1 MRTRIWLA
9 LCAAGLVAR
18 PALAANEV
26 GQKLFAD
33 HCVVCHQED
42 ARGAAG
48 VAPPLADTL
57 STYLASADGK
67 RYLAQ
72 ILVSGM
78 IGPIDTQGHQFSGLM
93 PSFRAEL
100 SDSEMAAVINYV
112 LGTFNGA
119 SDADAAKPIAP
130 QDVTAAG
137 AANPA
142 PTATRALRQ
151 SVKSHP

>member
-1 MRTRIWLA
+1 MRTLVWLA

-18 PALAANEV
+18 PALAANEI

-48 VAPPLADTL
+48 VAPPLADAL
-57 STYLASADGK
+57 SRPISPAPMASAICG
-67 RYLAQ
+67 
-72 ILVSGM
+72 
-78 IGPIDTQGHQFSGLM
+78 
-93 PSFRAEL
+93 
-100 SDSEMAAVINYV
+100 
-112 LGTFNGA
+112 LGTFNGVR
-119 SDADAAKPIAP
+119 DADAAKPISP